1 MSSATPGTPT
11 LEVTNISRHGLWLYW
26 NDREF
31 FLAYEQFPWFRDAK
45 VGDIL
50 DVRLESPE
58 HLYWPALDVDLSLS
72 ILQEPERYP
81 LVSRG

>member
-1 MSSATPGTPT
+1 MSSTTPGTPT
-11 LEVTNISRHGLWLYW
+11 LEVTNISRHGIWLYW
-26 NDREF
+26 HDREF
-31 FLAYEQFPWFRDAK
+31 FLAYGQFPWFREAK
-45 VGDIL
+45 VSDIL

-81 LVSRG
+81 LVSRA

>member
-1 MSSATPGTPT
+1 MSSTTPGTPT
-11 LEVTNISRHGLWLYW
+11 LEVTNISRHGIWLYW

-31 FLAYEQFPWFRDAK
+31 LLAYEQFPWFRDAK
-45 VGDIL
+45 VSDIL
-50 DVRLESPE
+50 DVRLESHE

-81 LVSRG
+81 LVSRT

>member
-1 MSSATPGTPT
+1 MSSTTPGTPT
-11 LEVTNISRHGLWLYW
+11 LEVTNISRHGIWLYW
-26 NDREF
+26 HDREF
-31 FLAYEQFPWFRDAK
+31 FLAYEQFPWFREAK
-45 VGDIL
+45 VSDIL

-81 LVSRG
+81 LVSRA

>member
-11 LEVTNISRHGLWLYW
+11 LEVTNISQHGIWLLW

-31 FLAYEQFPWFRDAK
+31 FLPFEAFPWFRDAK
-45 VGDIL
+45 VSDIL

-58 HLYWPALDVDLSLS
+58 HLYWPALDIDLSLS

-81 LVSRG
+81 LVSRA

>member
-1 MSSATPGTPT
+1 MSSATLGTPT
-11 LEVTNISRHGLWLYW
+11 LEVTNISRHGIWLYW
-26 NDREF
+26 HDREF
-31 FLAYEQFPWFRDAK
+31 LLAYEQFPWFRDAK
-45 VGDIL
+45 VSDIL